1 MKKHNTLKVVLIT
14 LCAFLV
20 CSWIFTS
27 AYYSGGYVDQGR
39 VQMGL
44 FDIFSYPTTALSYF
58 GYISLYV
65 LAMGMFYG
73 VLNKISAY
81 RVLIDKLAKAFKGKE
96 KLAVAIIASVLAVIT
111 SFAGIQLALL
121 IVFPFVISLVLVMG
135 YDKIVAAL
143 TTVGGV
149 LIGYM
154 GTTFAYSNTNVLVS
168 TLGIKVTAG
177 IAYKIIILVLGL
189 ALLIFNI
196 FMYINKKM
204 PKKTKENTKDIDVYV
219 PSVVN
224 AKESKGAKIWP
235 LVLVLDLFLIISVM
249 AFIPW
254 SAVFN
259 ITMFDDVTTA
269 ITGFTVPVYVALL
282 VLLLI
287 INLVLFG
294 KKQNKHAYIID
305 AAVVILT
312 LVLLIGRFLVKAAS
326 FKAITKG
333 LNVDFAIFGKFLGSV
348 NSFGNWSLTEI
359 SLLAILSAL
368 LLAVIYKVK
377 LDDVFD
383 GVVEGIKRA
392 IMPAAFVLLVYF
404 GLVIVTYHP
413 FQLPIYKAVF
423 GLTKGFNV
431 FTSTIVAML
440 ATLFNSDPL
449 YVFNSV
455 IPYLISL
462 VTKTEVY
469 PVIWILYQSVSGLTM
484 LVAPTSLILVV
495 TLYYLDIPYGK
506 WLKTIWKLVVEILVL
521 LLIVC
526 TIALMIV

>member
-65 LAMGMFYG
+65 LAIGMFYG

-81 RVLIDKLAKAFKGKE
+81 RVLIDKLAKSFKGKE
-96 KLAVAIIASVLAVIT
+96 KIAIAVIMSILAIIT
-111 SFAGIQLALL
+111 SFAGLNIALL
-121 IVFPFVISLVLVMG
+121 LVFPFIISLVLVMG

-149 LIGYM
+149 IVGYM
-154 GTTFAYSNTNVLVS
+154 GTTFAYNNTNILVQ
-168 TLGIKVTAG
+168 TLGVKVTTG
-177 IAYKIIILVLGL
+177 IAYKIIILLLGL
-189 ALLIFNI
+189 AVLIFNTI
-196 FMYINKKM
+196 MYINKKM
-204 PKKTKENTKDIDVYV
+204 PKKTKDNSSDLDIYV
-219 PSVVN
+219 PTAVN
-224 AKESKGAKIWP
+224 AKDSKSTKIWP
-235 LVLVLDLFLIISVM
+235 LVVVLDLVLII
-249 AFIPW
+249 AILGFIPW
-254 SAVFN
+254 ASVFN
-259 ITMFDDVTTA
+259 VTAFDDATTA
-269 ITGFTVPVYVALL
+269 ITGFNIPSYVGLL
-282 VLLLI
+282 ILLLI
-287 INLVLFG
+287 INIVLFA
-294 KKQNKHAYIID
+294 KKQNKHAYIVD
-305 AAVVILT
+305 AAAVIVT
-312 LVLLIGRFLVKAAS
+312 LVIVIGRFVVKAAK
-326 FKAITKG
+326 FKVLTKA
-333 LNVDFAIFGKFLGSV
+333 LNSDFAIFGKVLGNV

-359 SLLAILSAL
+359 SLLAIISAL
-368 LLAVIYKVK
+368 VLALIYKVK
-377 LDDVFD
+377 LDDVLD
-383 GVVEGIKRA
+383 GIVEGIKKA
-392 IMPAAFVLLVYF
+392 IMPAVFVLLVYL

-413 FQLPIYKAVF
+413 FQLPIYKSIF

-431 FTSTIVAML
+431 FTSTIVAIL
-440 ATLFNSDPL
+440 ATVFNSDPL

-455 IPYLISL
+455 ILYLTSL
-462 VTKTEVY
+462 VTDTSVY

-484 LVAPTSLILVV
+484 LVAPTSLLLVV

-506 WLKTIWKLVVEILVL
+506 WLKTVWKLVVEILVI

-526 TIALMIV
+526 TIALLAA

>member
-65 LAMGMFYG
+65 LAIGMFYG

-81 RVLIDKLAKAFKGKE
+81 RVLIDKLAKSFKGKE
-96 KLAVAIIASVLAVIT
+96 KIAVAVIMSILAIIT
-111 SFAGIQLALL
+111 SFAGLNVALL
-121 IVFPFVISLVLVMG
+121 LVFPFIISLVLVMG

-149 LIGYM
+149 IVGYM
-154 GTTFAYSNTNVLVS
+154 GTTFAYNNTNILVQA
-168 TLGIKVTAG
+168 LGIKVTTG
-177 IAYKIIILVLGL
+177 IVYKIVILVLGL
-189 ALLIFNI
+189 AVLIFNTI
-196 FMYINKKM
+196 MYINKKM
-204 PKKTKENTKDIDVYV
+204 PKKTKDNSKDLDIYV
-219 PSVVN
+219 PTAVN
-224 AKESKGAKIWP
+224 AKESKNTKIWP
-235 LVLVLDLFLIISVM
+235 LVVILDLVLII
-249 AFIPW
+249 AILGFIPW
-254 SAVFN
+254 ASVFN
-259 ITMFDDVTTA
+259 VTIFDDVTTN
-269 ITGFTVPVYVALL
+269 ITGFNIPSYVGLL
-282 VLLLI
+282 ILLLI
-287 INLVLFG
+287 INIVLFA
-294 KKQNKHAYIID
+294 KKQNRHAYIID
-305 AAVVILT
+305 AAAVIVT
-312 LVLLIGRFLVKAAS
+312 LVILIGRFVVKAAK
-326 FKAITKG
+326 FKELTKA
-333 LNVDFAIFGKFLGSV
+333 LTSNFAIFGKFLGNV

-359 SLLAILSAL
+359 SLLAIVSAL
-368 LLAVIYKVK
+368 VLALIYKVK
-377 LDDVFD
+377 LDDVLD
-383 GVVEGIKRA
+383 GIVEGIKKA
-392 IMPAAFVLLVYF
+392 IMPAVFVLLVYL

-413 FQLPIYKAVF
+413 FQLPIYKSIF

-431 FTSTIVAML
+431 FTSTIVAIL
-440 ATLFNSDPL
+440 ATVFNSDPI

-455 IPYLISL
+455 ILYLTSL
-462 VTKTEVY
+462 VTDTSVY

-484 LVAPTSLILVV
+484 LVAPTSLVLVV

-506 WLKTIWKLVVEILVL
+506 WLKTVWKLVVEILVV

-526 TIALMIV
+526 TIALLAA